1 MVFNPSSGT
10 SFPQHLGASIVSTL
24 RAQLIGFIPLWI
36 GVLPSR
42 LRLGTGSNVSFTVG
56 HYGYKRVLTQLVVLV
71 FAVFCVG
78 WPTPPAQAYDNP
90 ELLPENATVIIDLA
104 KSLTP
109 RQEEDL
115 NVQLTQFETETG
127 WKLRVLTQYDRTP
140 GRAVKDFW
148 GLDDRSVML
157 VADPRGG
164 NLLNFSVGDAVYD
177 LLPRTFWIE
186 LQTRYGNQ
194 FFVRENGEDRSI
206 LSALDSIKLCLR
218 QGGCNVVPGLPQE
231 QWVLTLITSIVGGL
245 VCGFAAHPRK
255 SGQILAW
262 QWVLIFSPL
271 WGILFIA
278 FGLGPVISRTSEW
291 LPITRNVAGFLIGA
305 LVAFLTP
312 AFNSPSPTSET

>member
-1 MVFNPSSGT
+1 MRQVLNVLLVG
-10 SFPQHLGASIVSTL
+10 IVSL
-24 RAQLIGFIPLWI
+24 CVW
-36 GVLPSR
+36 LP
-42 LRLGTGSNVSFTVG
+42 T
-56 HYGYKRVLTQLVVLV
+56 
-71 FAVFCVG
+71 A
-78 WPTPPAQAYDNP
+78 PAQAYDNP
-90 ELLPENATVIIDLA
+90 ELLPEEQTAIIDLA

-115 NVQLTQFETETG
+115 NTELSQFETETG

-194 FFVRENGEDRSI
+194 FFVRENGEDSSI
-206 LSALDSIKLCLR
+206 LSALQSIETCLR

-231 QWVLTLITSIVGGL
+231 QWILTLITSIVGG
-245 VCGFAAHPRK
+245 VICGFAAHPRK

-271 WGILFIA
+271 WGILFFA
-278 FGLGPVISRTSEW
+278 FGIGPVVTRTSDW
-291 LPITRNVAGFLIGA
+291 LPLTRNVAGFFIGA
-305 LVAFLTP
+305 LVAYLTP
-312 AFNSPSPTSET
+312 AFNSPSSTSET